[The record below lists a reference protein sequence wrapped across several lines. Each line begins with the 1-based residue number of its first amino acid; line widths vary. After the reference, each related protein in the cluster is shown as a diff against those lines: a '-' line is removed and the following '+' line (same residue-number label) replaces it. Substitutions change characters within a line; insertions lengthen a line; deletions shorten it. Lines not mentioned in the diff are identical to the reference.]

1 MNHLILQRISFLLY
15 PASQL
20 VMVAV
25 SAVWIVRLQLPEV
38 YLWIVGLLAL
48 ACIPVD
54 FQLFREVRKTQEAD
68 ILRERVRMLEEQ
80 ERVQVAYRERIAAD
94 MEDIMKLRR
103 EVAEEMDEAV
113 RRLREQEEG
122 DAQERLSRAVNI
134 MGSTAFRLCEHRS
147 ADAVA
152 TMKVKA
158 CEEAGVR
165 PRFSLEIPYDV
176 AVPAVELCA
185 VIANL
190 ADNGVAAALRARDAN
205 ELGELGG
212 LGEPGASSASGASG
226 SSHEPFLSLRSSVR
240 QGHLVIEAKNSI
252 SEADRLAW
260 EESAKRSR
268 KRQRTWD
275 EVMAGGFPSSPASRN
290 GTGDLWN
297 APSRTACSALRWLC
311 GWMALSMLRRVVRP
325 SALWPI
331 ARPARTIWSLPE
343 ACCDA
348 GARCAASSR
357 LCKGFWT
364 TRLGCVMTCAIIR
377 RS

>member
-1 MNHLILQRISFLLY
+1 MSHSILHRISFLLY

-38 YLWIVGLLAL
+38 YLRVVGLLAL

-80 ERVQVAYRERIAAD
+80 ERVQVAYREQIAAD

-122 DAQERLSRAVNI
+122 SAQERLSRAVDI

-152 TMKVKA
+152 TMKLKA

-165 PRFSLEIPYDV
+165 PRFSPEIPHNV
-176 AVPAVELCA
+176 GVPAVELCA

-190 ADNGVAAALRARDAN
+190 ADNGLAAALRAWDAGGPGASS
-205 ELGELGG
+205 EL
-212 LGEPGASSASGASG
+212 GASSASSASSEPGASG
-226 SSHEPFLSLRSSVR
+226 EPFLSLRSSVR

-252 SEADRLAW
+252 SEADRVAW

-275 EVMAGGFPSSPASRN
+275 EAHGWGLSIISGIAQRHGGSLECAIEDGVFRATVIMRLGSASDAAARGEAERTLPDRAACADDLELAGGV
-290 GTGDLWN
+290 L
-297 APSRTACSALRWLC
+297 
-311 GWMALSMLRRVVRP
+311 
-325 SALWPI
+325 
-331 ARPARTIWSLPE
+331 
-343 ACCDA
+343 
-348 GARCAASSR
+348 
-357 LCKGFWT
+357 
-364 TRLGCVMTCAIIR
+364 
-377 RS
+377 

>member
-1 MNHLILQRISFLLY
+1 MNHSIIQRLSFLLY

-38 YLWIVGLLAL
+38 YLWVVGLLAL

-80 ERVQVAYRERIAAD
+80 ERVQVAYREQIAAD

-122 DAQERLSRAVNI
+122 SAQERLSRAVDI

-152 TMKVKA
+152 TMKLKA

-165 PRFSLEIPYDV
+165 PRFSLEIPHNV
-176 AVPAVELCA
+176 GVPAVELCA

-190 ADNGVAAALRARDAN
+190 ADNGLAAALRARDA
-205 ELGELGG
+205 GG
-212 LGEPGASSASGASG
+212 PGASSEPGASGASSASGEPGASG
-226 SSHEPFLSLRSSVR
+226 EPFLSLRSSVR

-252 SEADRLAW
+252 SEADLVAW

-275 EVMAGGFPSSPASRN
+275 EAHGWGLSIISGIAQRHGGSLECAIEDGVFRATVIMRLGSASDAAARGEAERTLPDRAACADDLELAGGV
-290 GTGDLWN
+290 L
-297 APSRTACSALRWLC
+297 
-311 GWMALSMLRRVVRP
+311 
-325 SALWPI
+325 
-331 ARPARTIWSLPE
+331 
-343 ACCDA
+343 
-348 GARCAASSR
+348 
-357 LCKGFWT
+357 
-364 TRLGCVMTCAIIR
+364 
-377 RS
+377 

>member
-1 MNHLILQRISFLLY
+1 MSHSILHRISFLLY

-25 SAVWIVRLQLPEV
+25 SAVWIVRLQLPEG
-38 YLWIVGLLAL
+38 YLRVVGLLAL

-80 ERVQVAYRERIAAD
+80 ERVQVAYREQIAAD

-122 DAQERLSRAVNI
+122 SAQERLSRAVDI

-152 TMKVKA
+152 TMKLKA

-165 PRFSLEIPYDV
+165 PRFSLEIPHNV
-176 AVPAVELCA
+176 GVPAVELCA

-190 ADNGVAAALRARDAN
+190 ADNGLAAALRAWDAGGPGASS
-205 ELGELGG
+205 EL
-212 LGEPGASSASGASG
+212 GASSASSASSEPGASG
-226 SSHEPFLSLRSSVR
+226 EPFLSLRSSVR

-252 SEADRLAW
+252 SEADRVAW

-275 EVMAGGFPSSPASRN
+275 EAHGWGLSIISGIAQRHGGSLECAIEDGVFRATVIMRLGSASDAAARGEAERTLPDRAACADDLELAGGV
-290 GTGDLWN
+290 L
-297 APSRTACSALRWLC
+297 
-311 GWMALSMLRRVVRP
+311 
-325 SALWPI
+325 
-331 ARPARTIWSLPE
+331 
-343 ACCDA
+343 
-348 GARCAASSR
+348 
-357 LCKGFWT
+357 
-364 TRLGCVMTCAIIR
+364 
-377 RS
+377 

>member
-1 MNHLILQRISFLLY
+1 MSHSILHRISFLLY

-38 YLWIVGLLAL
+38 YLRVVGLLAL

-80 ERVQVAYRERIAAD
+80 ERVQVAYREQIAAD

-122 DAQERLSRAVNI
+122 SAQERLSRAVDI

-152 TMKVKA
+152 TMKLKA

-165 PRFSLEIPYDV
+165 PRFSLEIPHNV
-176 AVPAVELCA
+176 GVPAVELCA

-190 ADNGVAAALRARDAN
+190 ADNGLAAALRAWDAGGPGASS
-205 ELGELGG
+205 EL
-212 LGEPGASSASGASG
+212 GASSASSAS
-226 SSHEPFLSLRSSVR
+226 
-240 QGHLVIEAKNSI
+240 Q
-252 SEADRLAW
+252 
-260 EESAKRSR
+260 
-268 KRQRTWD
+268 
-275 EVMAGGFPSSPASRN
+275 
-290 GTGDLWN
+290 
-297 APSRTACSALRWLC
+297 
-311 GWMALSMLRRVVRP
+311 P
-325 SALWPI
+325 SARSP
-331 ARPARTIWSLPE
+331 S
-343 ACCDA
+343 
-348 GARCAASSR
+348 
-357 LCKGFWT
+357 
-364 TRLGCVMTCAIIR
+364 TCEQMCMILE
-377 RS
+377 

>member
-275 EVMAGGFPSSPASRN
+275 EAHGWGLSIISGIAQRHGGSLECAIEDGVFRATVVMRLDGAFDAAASGEAERTLADRKACADDLELAGGV
-290 GTGDLWN
+290 L
-297 APSRTACSALRWLC
+297 
-311 GWMALSMLRRVVRP
+311 
-325 SALWPI
+325 
-331 ARPARTIWSLPE
+331 
-343 ACCDA
+343 
-348 GARCAASSR
+348 
-357 LCKGFWT
+357 
-364 TRLGCVMTCAIIR
+364 
-377 RS
+377 

>member
-1 MNHLILQRISFLLY
+1 MNHSILHRISFLLY

-25 SAVWIVRLQLPEV
+25 SAIWIVRLQLPEV

-122 DAQERLSRAVNI
+122 DAQERLSRAVDI

-190 ADNGVAAALRARDAN
+190 ADNGLAAALRARDAN
-205 ELGELGG
+205 ELGG
-212 LGEPGASSASGASG
+212 LGEPGASSASGASSEPGASG

-275 EVMAGGFPSSPASRN
+275 EAHGWGLSIISGIAQRHGGSLECAIEDGVFRATVIMRLGSASDAATAAEAEHALPDRAACADDLELAGGV
-290 GTGDLWN
+290 L
-297 APSRTACSALRWLC
+297 
-311 GWMALSMLRRVVRP
+311 
-325 SALWPI
+325 
-331 ARPARTIWSLPE
+331 
-343 ACCDA
+343 
-348 GARCAASSR
+348 
-357 LCKGFWT
+357 
-364 TRLGCVMTCAIIR
+364 
-377 RS
+377 

>member
-1 MNHLILQRISFLLY
+1 MNHSILHRISFLLY

-25 SAVWIVRLQLPEV
+25 SAIWIVRLQLPEV

-80 ERVQVAYRERIAAD
+80 ERVQMAYRERIAAD

-122 DAQERLSRAVNI
+122 DAQERLSRAVDI

-176 AVPAVELCA
+176 AVPPVELCA

-190 ADNGVAAALRARDAN
+190 ADNGLVAALRARDAN

-212 LGEPGASSASGASG
+212 LGEPGASSASGEPGASSEPGASG

-275 EVMAGGFPSSPASRN
+275 EAHGWGLSIISGIAQRHGGSLECAIEDGVFRATVIMRLGSASDAAEAAEAERTLPDRAACADDLELAGGV
-290 GTGDLWN
+290 L
-297 APSRTACSALRWLC
+297 
-311 GWMALSMLRRVVRP
+311 
-325 SALWPI
+325 
-331 ARPARTIWSLPE
+331 
-343 ACCDA
+343 
-348 GARCAASSR
+348 
-357 LCKGFWT
+357 
-364 TRLGCVMTCAIIR
+364 
-377 RS
+377 

>member
-1 MNHLILQRISFLLY
+1 MNHSILHRISFLLY

-25 SAVWIVRLQLPEV
+25 SAIWIVRLQLPEV

-122 DAQERLSRAVNI
+122 DAQERLSRAVDI

-190 ADNGVAAALRARDAN
+190 ADNGLAAALRARDAN

-275 EVMAGGFPSSPASRN
+275 EAHGWGLSIIAGIAQRHGGSLECAIEDGVFRATVIMRLGSASDAATAAEAEHALPDRAACADDLELAGGV
-290 GTGDLWN
+290 L
-297 APSRTACSALRWLC
+297 
-311 GWMALSMLRRVVRP
+311 
-325 SALWPI
+325 
-331 ARPARTIWSLPE
+331 
-343 ACCDA
+343 
-348 GARCAASSR
+348 
-357 LCKGFWT
+357 
-364 TRLGCVMTCAIIR
+364 
-377 RS
+377 

>member
-1 MNHLILQRISFLLY
+1 MNHSILHRISFLLY

-25 SAVWIVRLQLPEV
+25 SAIWIVRLQLPEV
-38 YLWIVGLLAL
+38 YLWVVGLLAL

-122 DAQERLSRAVNI
+122 DAQERLSRAVDI

-190 ADNGVAAALRARDAN
+190 ADNGLAAALRARDAN

-212 LGEPGASSASGASG
+212 LGEPGASSASGEPGASSEPGASG

-275 EVMAGGFPSSPASRN
+275 EAHGWGLSIISGIAQRHGGSLECAIEDGVFRATVIMRLGSASDTAARGEAERTLPDRAACADDLELAGGV
-290 GTGDLWN
+290 L
-297 APSRTACSALRWLC
+297 
-311 GWMALSMLRRVVRP
+311 
-325 SALWPI
+325 
-331 ARPARTIWSLPE
+331 
-343 ACCDA
+343 
-348 GARCAASSR
+348 
-357 LCKGFWT
+357 
-364 TRLGCVMTCAIIR
+364 
-377 RS
+377 

>member
-1 MNHLILQRISFLLY
+1 MSHSILHRISFLLY

-38 YLWIVGLLAL
+38 YLRVVGLLAL

-80 ERVQVAYRERIAAD
+80 ERVQVAYREQIAAD

-122 DAQERLSRAVNI
+122 SAQERLSRAVDI

-152 TMKVKA
+152 TMKLKA

-165 PRFSLEIPYDV
+165 PRFSLEIPHNV
-176 AVPAVELCA
+176 GVPAVELCA

-190 ADNGVAAALRARDAN
+190 ADNGLAAALRAWDAGGPGASS
-205 ELGELGG
+205 EL
-212 LGEPGASSASGASG
+212 GASSASSASSEPGASG
-226 SSHEPFLSLRSSVR
+226 EPFLSLRSSVR

-252 SEADRLAW
+252 SEADRVAW

-275 EVMAGGFPSSPASRN
+275 EAHGWGLSIISGIAQRHGGSLECAIEDGVFRATAIMRLGSASDAAARGEAERTLPDRAACADDLELAGGV
-290 GTGDLWN
+290 L
-297 APSRTACSALRWLC
+297 
-311 GWMALSMLRRVVRP
+311 
-325 SALWPI
+325 
-331 ARPARTIWSLPE
+331 
-343 ACCDA
+343 
-348 GARCAASSR
+348 
-357 LCKGFWT
+357 
-364 TRLGCVMTCAIIR
+364 
-377 RS
+377 

>member
-1 MNHLILQRISFLLY
+1 MSHSILHRISFLLY

-38 YLWIVGLLAL
+38 YLWVVGLLAL

-80 ERVQVAYRERIAAD
+80 ERVQVAYREQIAAD

-122 DAQERLSRAVNI
+122 SAQERLSRAVDI

-152 TMKVKA
+152 TMKLKA

-165 PRFSLEIPYDV
+165 PRFSLEIPHNV
-176 AVPAVELCA
+176 GVPAVELCA

-190 ADNGVAAALRARDAN
+190 ADNGLAAALRARTA
-205 ELGELGG
+205 GG
-212 LGEPGASSASGASG
+212 PGASS
-226 SSHEPFLSLRSSVR
+226 EPFLSLRSSVR

-252 SEADRLAW
+252 SEADRVAW

-275 EVMAGGFPSSPASRN
+275 EAHGWGLSIISGIAQRHGGSLECAIEDGVFRATVIMRLGSASDAAARGEAERTLPDRAACADDLELAGGV
-290 GTGDLWN
+290 L
-297 APSRTACSALRWLC
+297 
-311 GWMALSMLRRVVRP
+311 
-325 SALWPI
+325 
-331 ARPARTIWSLPE
+331 
-343 ACCDA
+343 
-348 GARCAASSR
+348 
-357 LCKGFWT
+357 
-364 TRLGCVMTCAIIR
+364 
-377 RS
+377 

>member
-1 MNHLILQRISFLLY
+1 MTSPALFEERHLMNHSILHRISFLLY

-38 YLWIVGLLAL
+38 YLWVVGLLAL
-48 ACIPVD
+48 ACVPVD

-80 ERVQVAYRERIAAD
+80 ERVQVAYRGRIAAD

-122 DAQERLSRAVNI
+122 DAQERLSRAVDI

-190 ADNGVAAALRARDAN
+190 ADNGLAAALRARDAG

-212 LGEPGASSASGASG
+212 LGEPGASNEPGALGASGASG

-275 EVMAGGFPSSPASRN
+275 EAHGWGLSIISGIAQRHGGSLECAIEDGVFRATVIMRLGSASDAATAGEAERTLADRAVCADDLELAGGV
-290 GTGDLWN
+290 L
-297 APSRTACSALRWLC
+297 
-311 GWMALSMLRRVVRP
+311 
-325 SALWPI
+325 
-331 ARPARTIWSLPE
+331 
-343 ACCDA
+343 
-348 GARCAASSR
+348 
-357 LCKGFWT
+357 
-364 TRLGCVMTCAIIR
+364 
-377 RS
+377 

>member
-1 MNHLILQRISFLLY
+1 MNHSILHRISFLLY

-20 VMVAV
+20 AMVAV

-38 YLWIVGLLAL
+38 YLWVVGLLAL

-80 ERVQVAYRERIAAD
+80 ERVQVAYREQIAAD

-103 EVAEEMDEAV
+103 EVAAEMDEAV

-122 DAQERLSRAVNI
+122 DARERLSRAVDI

-158 CEEAGVR
+158 CEEAAVR
-165 PRFSLEIPYDV
+165 PQFSLEIPYDV

-190 ADNGVAAALRARDAN
+190 ADNGLAAALRARDA
-205 ELGELGG
+205 GG
-212 LGEPGASSASGASG
+212 PGASSEPGASGASSASSASSEPGASG
-226 SSHEPFLSLRSSVR
+226 EPFLSLRSSVR

-268 KRQRTWD
+268 KRQPTWD
-275 EVMAGGFPSSPASRN
+275 EAHGWGLSIISGIAQRHGGSLECAIEDDVFRATVIMRLGSASGVATAGEAERRLPDRAACTDDLELAGGV
-290 GTGDLWN
+290 L
-297 APSRTACSALRWLC
+297 
-311 GWMALSMLRRVVRP
+311 
-325 SALWPI
+325 
-331 ARPARTIWSLPE
+331 
-343 ACCDA
+343 
-348 GARCAASSR
+348 
-357 LCKGFWT
+357 
-364 TRLGCVMTCAIIR
+364 
-377 RS
+377 

>member
-190 ADNGVAAALRARDAN
+190 ADNGLAAALRARDAN

-275 EVMAGGFPSSPASRN
+275 EAHGWGLSIISGIAQRHGGSLECAIEDGVFRATVIMRLGSASDAATAAEAEHALPDRAACADDLELAGGV
-290 GTGDLWN
+290 L
-297 APSRTACSALRWLC
+297 
-311 GWMALSMLRRVVRP
+311 
-325 SALWPI
+325 
-331 ARPARTIWSLPE
+331 
-343 ACCDA
+343 
-348 GARCAASSR
+348 
-357 LCKGFWT
+357 
-364 TRLGCVMTCAIIR
+364 
-377 RS
+377 

>member
-1 MNHLILQRISFLLY
+1 MILRNPFKERHLMNHLILQRISFLLY

-275 EVMAGGFPSSPASRN
+275 EAHGWGLSIISGIAQRHGGSLECAIEDGVFRATVVMRLDGAFDAAASGEAERTLADRKACADDLELAGGV
-290 GTGDLWN
+290 L
-297 APSRTACSALRWLC
+297 
-311 GWMALSMLRRVVRP
+311 
-325 SALWPI
+325 
-331 ARPARTIWSLPE
+331 
-343 ACCDA
+343 
-348 GARCAASSR
+348 
-357 LCKGFWT
+357 
-364 TRLGCVMTCAIIR
+364 
-377 RS
+377 

>member
-1 MNHLILQRISFLLY
+1 MSHSILHRISFLLY

-38 YLWIVGLLAL
+38 YLRVVGLLAL

-80 ERVQVAYRERIAAD
+80 ERVQVAYREQIAAD

-122 DAQERLSRAVNI
+122 SAQERLSRAVDI

-152 TMKVKA
+152 TMKLKA

-165 PRFSLEIPYDV
+165 PRFSLEIPHNV
-176 AVPAVELCA
+176 GVPAVELCA

-190 ADNGVAAALRARDAN
+190 ADNGLAAALRAWDAGGPGASS
-205 ELGELGG
+205 EL
-212 LGEPGASSASGASG
+212 GASSASSASSEPGASG
-226 SSHEPFLSLRSSVR
+226 EPFLSLRSSVR

-252 SEADRLAW
+252 SEADRVAW

-275 EVMAGGFPSSPASRN
+275 EAHGWGLSIISGIAQRHGG
-290 GTGDLWN
+290 
-297 APSRTACSALRWLC
+297 
-311 GWMALSMLRRVVRP
+311 
-325 SALWPI
+325 
-331 ARPARTIWSLPE
+331 SLE
-343 ACCDA
+343 
-348 GARCAASSR
+348 CAIEDGVFRA
-357 LCKGFWT
+357 T
-364 TRLGCVMTCAIIR
+364 VIMRLGSASDAAARGEAERTLPDRAACADDLELAGCVL
-377 RS
+377 

>member
-1 MNHLILQRISFLLY
+1 MNHSIIQRLSFLLY

-38 YLWIVGLLAL
+38 YLWVVGLLAL

-80 ERVQVAYRERIAAD
+80 ERVQVAYREQIAAD

-122 DAQERLSRAVNI
+122 SAQERLSRAVDI

-152 TMKVKA
+152 TMKLKA

-165 PRFSLEIPYDV
+165 PRFSLEIPHNV
-176 AVPAVELCA
+176 GVPAVELCA

-190 ADNGVAAALRARDAN
+190 ADNGLAAALRARDA
-205 ELGELGG
+205 GG
-212 LGEPGASSASGASG
+212 PGASSEPGASGASSASGEPGASG
-226 SSHEPFLSLRSSVR
+226 EPFLSLRSSVR

-252 SEADRLAW
+252 SEADRVAW

-275 EVMAGGFPSSPASRN
+275 EAHGWGLSIISGIAQRHGGSLECAIEDGVFRATVIMRLGSASDAAARGEAERTLPDRAACADDLELAGGV
-290 GTGDLWN
+290 L
-297 APSRTACSALRWLC
+297 
-311 GWMALSMLRRVVRP
+311 
-325 SALWPI
+325 
-331 ARPARTIWSLPE
+331 
-343 ACCDA
+343 
-348 GARCAASSR
+348 
-357 LCKGFWT
+357 
-364 TRLGCVMTCAIIR
+364 
-377 RS
+377 

>member
-1 MNHLILQRISFLLY
+1 MTFRTLFEERRLMNHSILHRISFLLY

-25 SAVWIVRLQLPEV
+25 SAIWIVRLQLPEV

-122 DAQERLSRAVNI
+122 DAQERLSRAVDI

-190 ADNGVAAALRARDAN
+190 ADNGLAAALRARDAN

-275 EVMAGGFPSSPASRN
+275 EAHGWGLSIIAGIAQRHGGSLECAIEDGVFRATVIMRLGSASDAATAAEAEHALPDRAACADDLELAGGV
-290 GTGDLWN
+290 L
-297 APSRTACSALRWLC
+297 
-311 GWMALSMLRRVVRP
+311 
-325 SALWPI
+325 
-331 ARPARTIWSLPE
+331 
-343 ACCDA
+343 
-348 GARCAASSR
+348 
-357 LCKGFWT
+357 
-364 TRLGCVMTCAIIR
+364 
-377 RS
+377 

>member
-1 MNHLILQRISFLLY
+1 MSHSILHRISFLLY

-20 VMVAV
+20 VMAAV

-38 YLWIVGLLAL
+38 YLRVVGLLAL

-80 ERVQVAYRERIAAD
+80 ERVQVAYREQIAAD

-122 DAQERLSRAVNI
+122 SAQERLSRAVDI

-152 TMKVKA
+152 TMKLKA

-165 PRFSLEIPYDV
+165 PRFSLEIPHNV
-176 AVPAVELCA
+176 GVPAVELCA

-190 ADNGVAAALRARDAN
+190 ADNGLAAALRAWDAGGPGASS
-205 ELGELGG
+205 EL
-212 LGEPGASSASGASG
+212 GASSASSASSEPGASG
-226 SSHEPFLSLRSSVR
+226 EPFLSLRSSVR

-252 SEADRLAW
+252 SEADRVAW

-275 EVMAGGFPSSPASRN
+275 EAHGWGLSIISGIAQRHGGSLECAIEDGVFRATVIMRLGSASDAAARGEAERTLPDRAACADDLELAGGV
-290 GTGDLWN
+290 L
-297 APSRTACSALRWLC
+297 
-311 GWMALSMLRRVVRP
+311 
-325 SALWPI
+325 
-331 ARPARTIWSLPE
+331 
-343 ACCDA
+343 
-348 GARCAASSR
+348 
-357 LCKGFWT
+357 
-364 TRLGCVMTCAIIR
+364 
-377 RS
+377 

>member
-1 MNHLILQRISFLLY
+1 MTSRTLFEERHLMNHSIIQRLSFLLY

-38 YLWIVGLLAL
+38 YLWVVGLLAL

-80 ERVQVAYRERIAAD
+80 ERVQVAYREQIAAD

-122 DAQERLSRAVNI
+122 SAQERLSRAVDT

-152 TMKVKA
+152 TMKLKA

-165 PRFSLEIPYDV
+165 PRFSLEIPHNV
-176 AVPAVELCA
+176 GVPAVELCA

-190 ADNGVAAALRARDAN
+190 ADNGLAAALRARDA
-205 ELGELGG
+205 GG
-212 LGEPGASSASGASG
+212 PGASSEPGASGASSASGEPGASG
-226 SSHEPFLSLRSSVR
+226 EPFLSLRSSVR

-252 SEADRLAW
+252 SEADRVAW

-275 EVMAGGFPSSPASRN
+275 EAHGWGLSIISGIAQRHGGSLECAIEDGVFRATVIMRLGSASDAAARGEAERTLPDRAACADDLELAGGV
-290 GTGDLWN
+290 L
-297 APSRTACSALRWLC
+297 
-311 GWMALSMLRRVVRP
+311 
-325 SALWPI
+325 
-331 ARPARTIWSLPE
+331 
-343 ACCDA
+343 
-348 GARCAASSR
+348 
-357 LCKGFWT
+357 
-364 TRLGCVMTCAIIR
+364 
-377 RS
+377 

>member
-1 MNHLILQRISFLLY
+1 MNHSIIQRLSFLLY

-38 YLWIVGLLAL
+38 YLWVVGLLAL

-152 TMKVKA
+152 TMKLKA
-158 CEEAGVR
+158 CGEAGVR
-165 PRFSLEIPYDV
+165 PRFSLEIPHNV
-176 AVPAVELCA
+176 GVPAVELCA

-190 ADNGVAAALRARDAN
+190 ADNGLAAALRARDA
-205 ELGELGG
+205 GG
-212 LGEPGASSASGASG
+212 PGASSEPGASGASSASGEPGASG
-226 SSHEPFLSLRSSVR
+226 EPFLSLRSSVR

-252 SEADRLAW
+252 SEADRVAW

-275 EVMAGGFPSSPASRN
+275 EAHGWGLSIISGIAQRHGGSLECAIEDGVFRATVIMRLGSASDAAARGEAERTLPDRAACADDLELAGGV
-290 GTGDLWN
+290 L
-297 APSRTACSALRWLC
+297 
-311 GWMALSMLRRVVRP
+311 
-325 SALWPI
+325 
-331 ARPARTIWSLPE
+331 
-343 ACCDA
+343 
-348 GARCAASSR
+348 
-357 LCKGFWT
+357 
-364 TRLGCVMTCAIIR
+364 
-377 RS
+377 

>member
-1 MNHLILQRISFLLY
+1 MSHSILHRISFLLY

-38 YLWIVGLLAL
+38 YLWVVGLLAL

-80 ERVQVAYRERIAAD
+80 ERVQVAYREQIAAD

-122 DAQERLSRAVNI
+122 SAQERLSRAVDI

-152 TMKVKA
+152 TMKLKA

-165 PRFSLEIPYDV
+165 PRFSLEIPHNV
-176 AVPAVELCA
+176 GVPAVELCA

-190 ADNGVAAALRARDAN
+190 ADNGLAAALRARDA
-205 ELGELGG
+205 GG
-212 LGEPGASSASGASG
+212 PGASSEPGASGASSAPSEPGASG
-226 SSHEPFLSLRSSVR
+226 EPFLSLRSSVR

-252 SEADRLAW
+252 SEADRVAW
-260 EESAKRSR
+260 EEFAKRSR

-275 EVMAGGFPSSPASRN
+275 EAHGWGLSIISGIAQRHGGSLECAIEDGVFRATVIMRLGSASDAAARGEAERTLPDRAACADDLELAGGV
-290 GTGDLWN
+290 L
-297 APSRTACSALRWLC
+297 
-311 GWMALSMLRRVVRP
+311 
-325 SALWPI
+325 
-331 ARPARTIWSLPE
+331 
-343 ACCDA
+343 
-348 GARCAASSR
+348 
-357 LCKGFWT
+357 
-364 TRLGCVMTCAIIR
+364 
-377 RS
+377 

>member
-1 MNHLILQRISFLLY
+1 MTFWALFKERHLMSHSILHRISFLLY

-38 YLWIVGLLAL
+38 YLRVVGLLAL

-80 ERVQVAYRERIAAD
+80 ERVQVAYREQIAAD

-122 DAQERLSRAVNI
+122 SAQERLSRAVDI

-152 TMKVKA
+152 TMKLKA

-165 PRFSLEIPYDV
+165 PRFSLEIPHNV
-176 AVPAVELCA
+176 GVPAVELCA

-190 ADNGVAAALRARDAN
+190 ADNGLAAALRAWDAGGPGASS
-205 ELGELGG
+205 EL
-212 LGEPGASSASGASG
+212 GASSASSASSEPGASG
-226 SSHEPFLSLRSSVR
+226 EPFLSLRSSVR

-252 SEADRLAW
+252 SEADRVAW

-275 EVMAGGFPSSPASRN
+275 EAHGWGLSIISGIAQRHGGSLECAIEDGVFRATVIMRLGSASDAAARGEAERTLPDRAACADDLELAGGV
-290 GTGDLWN
+290 L
-297 APSRTACSALRWLC
+297 
-311 GWMALSMLRRVVRP
+311 
-325 SALWPI
+325 
-331 ARPARTIWSLPE
+331 
-343 ACCDA
+343 
-348 GARCAASSR
+348 
-357 LCKGFWT
+357 
-364 TRLGCVMTCAIIR
+364 
-377 RS
+377 

>member
-190 ADNGVAAALRARDAN
+190 ADNGLAAALRARDAN

-212 LGEPGASSASGASG
+212 LGEPGASGASG

-275 EVMAGGFPSSPASRN
+275 EAHGWGLSIISGIAQRHGGSLECAIEDGVFRATVIMRLGSASDAATAAEAEHALPDRAACADDLELAGGV
-290 GTGDLWN
+290 L
-297 APSRTACSALRWLC
+297 
-311 GWMALSMLRRVVRP
+311 
-325 SALWPI
+325 
-331 ARPARTIWSLPE
+331 
-343 ACCDA
+343 
-348 GARCAASSR
+348 
-357 LCKGFWT
+357 
-364 TRLGCVMTCAIIR
+364 
-377 RS
+377 

>member
-190 ADNGVAAALRARDAN
+190 ADNGLAAALRARDAN

-275 EVMAGGFPSSPASRN
+275 EAHGWGLSIISGIAQRHGGSLECAIEDGVFRATVAMRLDGAFDAAASGEAERTLADRKACADDLELAGGV
-290 GTGDLWN
+290 L
-297 APSRTACSALRWLC
+297 
-311 GWMALSMLRRVVRP
+311 
-325 SALWPI
+325 
-331 ARPARTIWSLPE
+331 
-343 ACCDA
+343 
-348 GARCAASSR
+348 
-357 LCKGFWT
+357 
-364 TRLGCVMTCAIIR
+364 
-377 RS
+377 

>member
-1 MNHLILQRISFLLY
+1 MTFRTLFEERRLMNHSILHRISFLLY

-20 VMVAV
+20 VMVVV
-25 SAVWIVRLQLPEV
+25 SAIWIVRLQLPEV

-190 ADNGVAAALRARDAN
+190 ADNGLAAALRARDAN

-212 LGEPGASSASGASG
+212 LGEPGASGASGASG

-275 EVMAGGFPSSPASRN
+275 EAHGWGLSIISGIAQRHGGSLECAIEDGVFRATVIMRLGSASDAATAAEAEHALPDRAACADDLELAGGV
-290 GTGDLWN
+290 L
-297 APSRTACSALRWLC
+297 
-311 GWMALSMLRRVVRP
+311 
-325 SALWPI
+325 
-331 ARPARTIWSLPE
+331 
-343 ACCDA
+343 
-348 GARCAASSR
+348 
-357 LCKGFWT
+357 
-364 TRLGCVMTCAIIR
+364 
-377 RS
+377 

>member
-1 MNHLILQRISFLLY
+1 MTSPALFEERHLMNHSILHRISFLLY

-25 SAVWIVRLQLPEV
+25 SAIWIVRLQLPEV

-122 DAQERLSRAVNI
+122 DAQERLSRAVDI

-190 ADNGVAAALRARDAN
+190 ADNGLAAALRARDAN

-275 EVMAGGFPSSPASRN
+275 EAHGWGLSIISGIAQRHGGSLECAIEDGVFRATVIMRLGSASDAATAAEAEHTLPGRAACADDLELAGGV
-290 GTGDLWN
+290 L
-297 APSRTACSALRWLC
+297 
-311 GWMALSMLRRVVRP
+311 
-325 SALWPI
+325 
-331 ARPARTIWSLPE
+331 
-343 ACCDA
+343 
-348 GARCAASSR
+348 
-357 LCKGFWT
+357 
-364 TRLGCVMTCAIIR
+364 
-377 RS
+377 

>member
-1 MNHLILQRISFLLY
+1 MNHSILHRISFLLY

-25 SAVWIVRLQLPEV
+25 SAIWIVRLQLPEV

-68 ILRERVRMLEEQ
+68 ILRERVCMLEEQ

-122 DAQERLSRAVNI
+122 DAQERLSRAVDI

-190 ADNGVAAALRARDAN
+190 ADNGLAAALRARDAN

-212 LGEPGASSASGASG
+212 LGEPGASSASGEPGASSEPGASG

-260 EESAKRSR
+260 EESARRSR

-275 EVMAGGFPSSPASRN
+275 EAHGWGFPLFPASRN
-290 GTGDLWN
+290 DTGDLWN
-297 APSRTACSALRWLC
+297 APSRTACSAL
-311 GWMALSMLRRVVRP
+311 P
-325 SALWPI
+325 
-331 ARPARTIWSLPE
+331 
-343 ACCDA
+343 
-348 GARCAASSR
+348 
-357 LCKGFWT
+357 
-364 TRLGCVMTCAIIR
+364 
-377 RS
+377 

>member
-1 MNHLILQRISFLLY
+1 MSHSILHRISFLLY

-38 YLWIVGLLAL
+38 YLRVVGLLAL

-80 ERVQVAYRERIAAD
+80 ERVQVAYREQIAAD

-122 DAQERLSRAVNI
+122 SAQERLSRAVDI

-152 TMKVKA
+152 TMKLKA

-165 PRFSLEIPYDV
+165 PRFSLEIPHNV
-176 AVPAVELCA
+176 GVPAVELCA

-190 ADNGVAAALRARDAN
+190 ADNGLAAALRAWDAGGPGASS
-205 ELGELGG
+205 EL
-212 LGEPGASSASGASG
+212 GASSASSASSEPGASG
-226 SSHEPFLSLRSSVR
+226 EPFLSLRSSVR

-252 SEADRLAW
+252 SEADRVAW
-260 EESAKRSR
+260 RSPRNGRASGSAPGMRL
-268 KRQRTWD
+268 
-275 EVMAGGFPSSPASRN
+275 MAGGFLLSPASRN
-290 GTGDLWN
+290 DTGDLWN
-297 APSRTACSALRWLC
+297 APSRTACSAL
-311 GWMALSMLRRVVRP
+311 P
-325 SALWPI
+325 
-331 ARPARTIWSLPE
+331 
-343 ACCDA
+343 
-348 GARCAASSR
+348 
-357 LCKGFWT
+357 
-364 TRLGCVMTCAIIR
+364 
-377 RS
+377 

>member
-1 MNHLILQRISFLLY
+1 MNHSILHRISFLLY

-25 SAVWIVRLQLPEV
+25 SAIWIVRLQLPEV

-147 ADAVA
+147 VDAVA

-190 ADNGVAAALRARDAN
+190 ADNGLAAALRARDAN

-212 LGEPGASSASGASG
+212 LGEPGASSASG

-275 EVMAGGFPSSPASRN
+275 EAHGWGLSIISGIAQRHGGSLECAIEDGVFRATVVMRLDGAFDAAASGEAERTLADRKACADDLELAGGV
-290 GTGDLWN
+290 L
-297 APSRTACSALRWLC
+297 
-311 GWMALSMLRRVVRP
+311 
-325 SALWPI
+325 
-331 ARPARTIWSLPE
+331 
-343 ACCDA
+343 
-348 GARCAASSR
+348 
-357 LCKGFWT
+357 
-364 TRLGCVMTCAIIR
+364 
-377 RS
+377 

>member
-1 MNHLILQRISFLLY
+1 MTFRALFKERHLMSHSILHRISFLLY

-38 YLWIVGLLAL
+38 YLRVVGLLAL

-80 ERVQVAYRERIAAD
+80 ERVQVAYREQIAAD

-122 DAQERLSRAVNI
+122 SAQERLSRAVDI

-152 TMKVKA
+152 TMKLKA

-165 PRFSLEIPYDV
+165 PRFSLEIPHNV
-176 AVPAVELCA
+176 GVPAVELCA

-190 ADNGVAAALRARDAN
+190 ADNGLAAALRAWDAGGPGASS
-205 ELGELGG
+205 EL
-212 LGEPGASSASGASG
+212 GASSASSASSEPGASG
-226 SSHEPFLSLRSSVR
+226 EPFLSLRSSVR

-252 SEADRLAW
+252 SEADRVAW

-275 EVMAGGFPSSPASRN
+275 EAHGWGLSIISGIAQRHGGSLECAIEDGVFRATAIMRLGSASDAAARGEAERTLPDRAACADDLELAGGV
-290 GTGDLWN
+290 L
-297 APSRTACSALRWLC
+297 
-311 GWMALSMLRRVVRP
+311 
-325 SALWPI
+325 
-331 ARPARTIWSLPE
+331 
-343 ACCDA
+343 
-348 GARCAASSR
+348 
-357 LCKGFWT
+357 
-364 TRLGCVMTCAIIR
+364 
-377 RS
+377 

>member
-1 MNHLILQRISFLLY
+1 MNHSILHRISFLLY

-25 SAVWIVRLQLPEV
+25 SAIWIVRLQLPEV

-122 DAQERLSRAVNI
+122 DAQERLSRAVDI

-190 ADNGVAAALRARDAN
+190 ADNGLAAALRARDAN

-212 LGEPGASSASGASG
+212 LGEPGVLGASGASSEPG
-226 SSHEPFLSLRSSVR
+226 ASGGSHEPFLSLRSSVR

-275 EVMAGGFPSSPASRN
+275 EAHGWGLSIISGIAQRHGGSLECAIEDGVFCATVIMRLGSASDAATAAEAEHALPGRAACADDLELAGGV
-290 GTGDLWN
+290 L
-297 APSRTACSALRWLC
+297 
-311 GWMALSMLRRVVRP
+311 
-325 SALWPI
+325 
-331 ARPARTIWSLPE
+331 
-343 ACCDA
+343 
-348 GARCAASSR
+348 
-357 LCKGFWT
+357 
-364 TRLGCVMTCAIIR
+364 
-377 RS
+377 

>member
-1 MNHLILQRISFLLY
+1 MSHSILQRLSFLLY

-38 YLWIVGLLAL
+38 YLWVVGLLAL

-80 ERVQVAYRERIAAD
+80 ERVQVVYRERIAAD

-122 DAQERLSRAVNI
+122 SAQERLSRAVDI

-152 TMKVKA
+152 TMKLKA
-158 CEEAGVR
+158 CEEAGVL

-176 AVPAVELCA
+176 GVPAVELCA

-190 ADNGVAAALRARDAN
+190 ADNGLAAALRARGAN
-205 ELGELGG
+205 ELGEPGG
-212 LGEPGASSASGASG
+212 LGEPGASG
-226 SSHEPFLSLRSSVR
+226 EPFLSLRSSVR

-252 SEADRLAW
+252 SEADRVAW

-275 EVMAGGFPSSPASRN
+275 EAHGWGLSIISGIAQRHGGSLECAIEDGVFRATVIMRLGSASDAAARGEAERTLPDRAACADDLELAGGV
-290 GTGDLWN
+290 L
-297 APSRTACSALRWLC
+297 
-311 GWMALSMLRRVVRP
+311 
-325 SALWPI
+325 
-331 ARPARTIWSLPE
+331 
-343 ACCDA
+343 
-348 GARCAASSR
+348 
-357 LCKGFWT
+357 
-364 TRLGCVMTCAIIR
+364 
-377 RS
+377 

>member
-1 MNHLILQRISFLLY
+1 MNHSILHRISFLLY

-25 SAVWIVRLQLPEV
+25 SAIWIVRLQLPEV

-190 ADNGVAAALRARDAN
+190 ADNGLAAALRARNA
-205 ELGELGG
+205 GG
-212 LGEPGASSASGASG
+212 PGASSEPGASSASSASG
-226 SSHEPFLSLRSSVR
+226 EPFLSLRSSVR

-252 SEADRLAW
+252 SEADRVAW

-275 EVMAGGFPSSPASRN
+275 EAHGWGLSIISGIAQRHGGSLECAIEDGVFRATVIMRLGSASDAAARGEAERTLPDRAACADDLELAGGV
-290 GTGDLWN
+290 L
-297 APSRTACSALRWLC
+297 
-311 GWMALSMLRRVVRP
+311 
-325 SALWPI
+325 
-331 ARPARTIWSLPE
+331 
-343 ACCDA
+343 
-348 GARCAASSR
+348 
-357 LCKGFWT
+357 
-364 TRLGCVMTCAIIR
+364 
-377 RS
+377 

>member
-1 MNHLILQRISFLLY
+1 MNHSIIQRLSFLLY

-122 DAQERLSRAVNI
+122 SAQERLSRAVDI

-152 TMKVKA
+152 TMKLKA
-158 CEEAGVR
+158 CEEAAVR
-165 PRFSLEIPYDV
+165 PQFSLEIPYDV
-176 AVPAVELCA
+176 GVPAVELCA

-190 ADNGVAAALRARDAN
+190 ADNGLAAALRVRDA
-205 ELGELGG
+205 GG
-212 LGEPGASSASGASG
+212 PGASSEPGASGASSASSEPGASG
-226 SSHEPFLSLRSSVR
+226 EPFLSLRSSVR

-275 EVMAGGFPSSPASRN
+275 EAHGWGLSIISGIAQRHGGSLECAIEDDVFRATVIMRLGSASDAATTGEAERALPDRAACADDLELAGGV
-290 GTGDLWN
+290 L
-297 APSRTACSALRWLC
+297 
-311 GWMALSMLRRVVRP
+311 
-325 SALWPI
+325 
-331 ARPARTIWSLPE
+331 
-343 ACCDA
+343 
-348 GARCAASSR
+348 
-357 LCKGFWT
+357 
-364 TRLGCVMTCAIIR
+364 
-377 RS
+377 